1 MTTLAPPNVGS
12 ILSTPRF
19 RAFFKMAAVQIIVWT
34 FFAMVFVPQ
43 TYFSDVRQNH
53 ITVLGALAESLVD
66 FYPWIIISPA
76 ILWLCNR
83 FPFTRQH
90 WLRNVFIHLLA
101 SIPIV
106 FAELIL
112 VRVLWRILWRLTGQ
126 AAAMAPPLYLTLSYS
141 GCFDMLV
148 YWGIV
153 AAGQGIRYYR
163 AAEEHERRLTE
174 AQLQMLRGQLQPHFL
189 FNTLNAAAELVY
201 VRPHSADRVLTNL
214 SDLLRTSLRQE
225 RGTVRLQDDL
235 VFVRKYMDIQK
246 ELLVDR
252 LRVTYDIQPRVLDAT
267 VPFLF
272 IQPLLENAVKHGLA
286 GRAEGGC
293 ISVSA
298 HVEDERLEIAVSD
311 DGRGASGQEL
321 SASSGIGIANLK
333 ARLDQL
339 YRHDHSFR
347 ISTSPGKGF
356 SVYINIPYVPCLE

>member
-1 MTTLAPPNVGS
+1 MTLFAPRIARS
-12 ILSTPRF
+12 ILTRPRF
-19 RAFFKMAAVQIIVWT
+19 RAFFKMAVVQVIVWT

-43 TYFSDVRQNH
+43 TYFSEVRHHH
-53 ITVLGALAESLVD
+53 ITVLGALGENLVA

-83 FPFTRQH
+83 FPFTRQQ

-101 SIPIV
+101 SIPIALIEV
-106 FAELIL
+106 ILLRALYRWTGLAGEL
-112 VRVLWRILWRLTGQ
+112 
-126 AAAMAPPLYLTLSYS
+126 APFYLTLSYA

-153 AAGQGIRYYR
+153 AAGQGIRYFR

-201 VRPHSADRVLTNL
+201 VRPESADRVLTNL

-235 VFVRKYMDIQK
+235 AFVRKYMDIQK

-252 LRVTYDIQPRVLDAT
+252 LRVTYDIQSCVLDAA

-293 ISVSA
+293 ISVHA
-298 HVEDERLEIAVSD
+298 HAEDDRLEIAVSD

-321 SASSGIGIANLK
+321 SASSGIGLANLK

-356 SVYINIPYVPCLE
+356 SVYINIPYVHCME